1 MKFLRT
7 FESLIKKI
15 NRLKNN
21 TKNKNLRKAFLS
33 ADYNTFKNQEYI
45 FANDKIS
52 FVLKNNEEISKRIFI
67 DQEFD
72 YKVIIKA
79 LRYLKKKKRKY
90 LINVGAHVG
99 TTLIPAIKNNLF
111 TNYIAFEPSSDNFRL
126 LTANVNI
133 NKIEKKGTLHNLALS
148 RKISKSYLKKFEL
161 NNSGDYRLTK
171 KKTGEQVLLNILD
184 NFTNKMNKKNSLI
197 FIDAQGHEPEIFIG
211 SKKTLKKKIPIVFEV
226 MPSIMNVKNPN
237 ILFNS
242 IKHYNYLTDL
252 RDNKLLKMNFKN
264 FFNIYNKYIKRG
276 SYTDLLIF

>member
-1 MKFLRT
+1 M
-7 FESLIKKI
+7 
-15 NRLKNN
+15 
-21 TKNKNLRKAFLS
+21 
-33 ADYNTFKNQEYI
+33 
-45 FANDKIS
+45 
-52 FVLKNNEEISKRIFI
+52 
-67 DQEFD
+67 
-72 YKVIIKA
+72 
-79 LRYLKKKKRKY
+79 
-90 LINVGAHVG
+90 
-99 TTLIPAIKNNLF
+99 
-111 TNYIAFEPSSDNFRL
+111 
-126 LTANVNI
+126 
-133 NKIEKKGTLHNLALS
+133 HNLALS

-252 RDNKLLKMNFKN
+252 RDNKLFKMNFKN

>member
-7 FESLIKKI
+7 IESLSKKI

-33 ADYNTFKNQEYI
+33 SDYNTLRNREYI
-45 FANDKIS
+45 FANDKIN
-52 FVLKNNEEISKRIFI
+52 FVLKNNEELSKRIFI
-67 DQEFD
+67 DGEFD
-72 YKVIIKA
+72 YKVLSKA
-79 LRYLKKKKRKY
+79 LRHLKKKKRKY
-90 LINVGAHVG
+90 LVNVGAHVG

-111 TNYIAFEPSSDNFRL
+111 SNYVAFEPSSDNFRL
-126 LTANVNI
+126 LTANINL
-133 NKIEKKGTLHNLALS
+133 NKIEKKGTLYNLALS
-148 RKISKSYLKKFEL
+148 RRISKSYLKKFDL

-171 KKTGEQVLLNILD
+171 KNGEQVQLNKLD

-211 SKKTLKKKIPIVFEV
+211 GKKTLKKKIPIVFEF
-226 MPSIMNVKNPN
+226 MPSIMNLKNPN
-237 ILFNS
+237 ILFNL

-252 RDNKLLKMNFKN
+252 RDNKLSKMNLKSFL
-264 FFNIYNKYIKRG
+264 NIYNKYIKRG

>member
-7 FESLIKKI
+7 IESLFKKI

-33 ADYNTFKNQEYI
+33 SDYNTLRNREYI
-45 FANDKIS
+45 FANDKIN
-52 FVLKNNEEISKRIFI
+52 FVLKNNEELSKRIFI
-67 DQEFD
+67 DGEFD
-72 YKVIIKA
+72 YKVLSKA
-79 LRYLKKKKRKY
+79 LRHLKKKKRKY
-90 LINVGAHVG
+90 LVNVGAHVG

-111 TNYIAFEPSSDNFRL
+111 SNYVAFEPSSDNFRL
-126 LTANVNI
+126 LTANINL
-133 NKIEKKGTLHNLALS
+133 NKIEKKGTLYNLALS
-148 RKISKSYLKKFEL
+148 RRISKSYLKKFDL

-171 KKTGEQVLLNILD
+171 KNGEQVQLNKLD

-211 SKKTLKKKIPIVFEV
+211 GKKTLKKKIPIVFEF
-226 MPSIMNVKNPN
+226 MPSIMNLKNPN
-237 ILFNS
+237 ILFNL

-252 RDNKLLKMNFKN
+252 KDNKLSKMNLKSFL
-264 FFNIYNKYIKRG
+264 NIYNKYIKRG